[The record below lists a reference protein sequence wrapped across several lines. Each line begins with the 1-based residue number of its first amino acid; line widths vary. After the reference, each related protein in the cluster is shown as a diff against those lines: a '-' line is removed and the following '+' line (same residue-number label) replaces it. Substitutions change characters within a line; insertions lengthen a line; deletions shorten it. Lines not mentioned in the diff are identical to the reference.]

1 MKNKTFRGICGA
13 LLFAFAA
20 CILGGYEISGISVA
34 VAVLLLAGVALD
46 PLCAVLASALYLV
59 VGIWLPVYPGL
70 TRGLGVL
77 FGARGGF
84 LLSLLFCTFI
94 IAALRRGLRRNLF
107 LATLAGLC
115 VSFLLFFGVGIL
127 WQVLRTGDS
136 FAAVLNAQLGRRM
149 LLFGLDSLLA
159 LLASPSL
166 YRAV

>member
-20 CILGGYEISGISVA
+20 CVLGGYGLSGITAA

-46 PLCAVLASALYLV
+46 PLYALFASALYLV
-59 VGIWLPVYPGL
+59 AGIWLPVYPGL

-77 FGARGGF
+77 LGGQGGF
-84 LLSLLFCTFI
+84 LLSLLLCAFI
-94 IAALRRGLRRNLF
+94 VAAMRKGLRRYPF

-115 VSFLLFFGVGIL
+115 VAFVLFFGVGIL
-127 WQVLRTGDS
+127 WQVIRTGDS
-136 FAAVLNAQLGRRM
+136 FSAVLSAQVGSRM
-149 LLFGLDSLLA
+149 ILFGMDSLLA